1 MLSLF
6 EHMEERRREE
16 RVKVTV
22 PVTFFSDGKAFPAS
36 TIDISPHGVRILS
49 DVFLPVKEKVKLS
62 LWSARGTTFTFLFDT
77 IWCKELP
84 HFRKYE
90 VGLRLINDNKRGQK
104 SLRSFLDSYKRD
116 PVMANPPQGPFQLSF
131 FEIPSLQ

>member
-6 EHMEERRREE
+6 KQMEERRREE

-62 LWSARGTTFTFLFDT
+62 LWSDRGTTFTFLFDT

-104 SLRSFLDSYKRD
+104 SLRSFLDNYKRN
-116 PVMANPPQGPFQLSF
+116 PVTVNPPQGPFQLSF